1 MLTYEREEYKEEGG
15 REGRMGG
22 AAWNGGKEKGERGKP
37 IESCLNKVWELEM
50 WKSEIQSCERQERN
64 LNKMWEYM
72 KRGEM
77 EGGRLEKEKG

>member
-1 MLTYEREEYKEEGG
+1 VG
-15 REGRMGG
+15 RLEI
-22 AAWNGGKEKGERGKP
+22 GKKGKP

-50 WKSEIQSCERQERN
+50 WKSGIQSCERQERN